1 MKKSFAIIMILITF
15 AISGCS
21 NTDSV
26 KNSTQENAATS
37 SVQEQSSA
45 ETAKTAETEETA
57 KTEKTAE
64 AAEAANPVADIP
76 YTVHGV
82 PVLMYHSIAVEE
94 GNPIRMPV
102 EQFDAEMK
110 YIKDQGYTTLTLK
123 ELYDYFENKVPVP
136 EKSIVITLDDG
147 YSDNYTAAFPV
158 LKKYGLKATVFM
170 VTSTIDVNPNCLTSA
185 QIKEMDKAGIQIESH
200 TVTHRDL
207 DSLSYSEQLAELKD
221 SKAALEKLLG
231 RTVDYVAYPTG
242 KYNDNTVKA
251 VAEAGYKMAFTTNGR
266 WSDKSD
272 GILTLDR
279 VYISTFHSMDV
290 FRNRLTNPNYPV
302 N

>member
-1 MKKSFAIIMILITF
+1 MKKSFAIIMILIAFT
-15 AISGCS
+15 ISGCS
-21 NTDSV
+21 NTDST
-26 KNSTQENAATS
+26 KNDTQESTATTS
-37 SVQEQSSA
+37 AQEQDKEQSA
-45 ETAKTAETEETA
+45 AE
-57 KTEKTAE
+57 AE
-64 AAEAANPVADIP
+64 AAEAAEAADPVADIP

-94 GNPIRMPV
+94 GNPIRMPI
-102 EQFDAEMK
+102 EQFDSEMK

-123 ELYDYFENKVPVP
+123 ELYSYFENQVPVP

-242 KYNDNTVKA
+242 KYNDDTIKA

-266 WSDKSD
+266 WSDKAD

-290 FRNRLTNPNYPV
+290 FKNRLTNPNYPV

>member
-1 MKKSFAIIMILITF
+1 MKRPFTIIMVLITLI
-15 AISGCS
+15 ISAGCGNS
-21 NTDSV
+21 NTV
-26 KNSTQENAATS
+26 QNTTKKNTNETSAAQNKTTENTSQKQSNQAGTTTSTTNAA
-37 SVQEQSSA
+37 
-45 ETAKTAETEETA
+45 KTT
-57 KTEKTAE
+57 
-64 AAEAANPVADIP
+64 

-82 PVLMYHSIAVEE
+82 PVMMYHSFGVEA
-94 GNPIRMPV
+94 GNPIVMPV
-102 EQFDAEMK
+102 EQFDKEMK

-136 EKSIVITLDDG
+136 DKSIVITLDDG
-147 YSDNYTAAFPV
+147 YENNYTEAFPV

-170 VTSTIDVNPNCLTSA
+170 ITCTIDVNPKCLTSA
-185 QIKEMDKAGIQIESH
+185 QLKEMDKAGIEIESH

-207 DSLSYSEQLAELKD
+207 DTLSYDEQLAELKD

-231 RTVDYVAYPTG
+231 RPVDYVAYPEG
-242 KYNDNTVKA
+242 KYNGNTIKA
-251 VAEAGYKMAFTTNGR
+251 VAAAGYKMAFTTNGR

-290 FRNRLTNPNYPV
+290 FKDRLTNPNYPV

>member
-1 MKKSFAIIMILITF
+1 MKRSFAIIMVLISLI
-15 AISGCS
+15 ISAGCS
-21 NTDSV
+21 NSNTV
-26 KNSTQENAATS
+26 KNTAKESTQAS
-37 SVQEQSSA
+37 
-45 ETAKTAETEETA
+45 TANVVKT
-57 KTEKTAE
+57 
-64 AAEAANPVADIP
+64 P

-82 PVLMYHSIAVEE
+82 PVLMYHSIAVEK

-102 EQFDAEMK
+102 EQFDKEMK

-136 EKSIVITLDDG
+136 AKSVVITLDDG
-147 YSDNYTAAFPV
+147 YEDNYTAAFPV
-158 LKKYGLKATVFM
+158 LKKYGLKATIFM
-170 VTSTIDVNPNCLTSA
+170 ITCTIDADPKCLTSA
-185 QIKEMDKAGIQIESH
+185 QLKEMDKAGIEIESH
-200 TVTHRDL
+200 TVTHTDL
-207 DSLSYSEQLAELKD
+207 DTLNYSQQLAELKN

-231 RTVDYVAYPTG
+231 RSVDYVAYPEG
-242 KYNDNTVKA
+242 RYNNDTVKA
-251 VAEAGYKMAFTTNGR
+251 VAAAGYKMAFTTNGR

-290 FRNRLTNPNYPV
+290 FKDRLTNPNYPV

>member
-1 MKKSFAIIMILITF
+1 MRKSFAIIMILITF
-15 AISGCS
+15 IISGCS
-21 NTDSV
+21 NTDGA
-26 KNSTQENAATS
+26 KNDTKDNTATTSAQEQEQTPEENAA
-37 SVQEQSSA
+37 VEQSPA
-45 ETAKTAETEETA
+45 EEV
-57 KTEKTAE
+57 E
-64 AAEAANPVADIP
+64 ADNPVADIP

-110 YIKDQGYTTLTLK
+110 YIKDQGYTTLTMK
-123 ELYDYFENKVPVP
+123 ELYSYFENQVAVP

-221 SKAALEKLLG
+221 SKAALEQLLG

-242 KYNDNTVKA
+242 KYNDDTVKA

>member
-1 MKKSFAIIMILITF
+1 MRKSFAIIMILITF
-15 AISGCS
+15 IISGCS
-21 NTDSV
+21 NTDGA
-26 KNSTQENAATS
+26 KNDTKDNTATTSAQEQEKEQTPEENAA
-37 SVQEQSSA
+37 VEQSPA
-45 ETAKTAETEETA
+45 EEV
-57 KTEKTAE
+57 E
-64 AAEAANPVADIP
+64 ADNPVADIP

-110 YIKDQGYTTLTLK
+110 YIKDQGYTTLTMK
-123 ELYDYFENKVPVP
+123 ELYSYFENQVAVP

-221 SKAALEKLLG
+221 SKAALEQLLG

-242 KYNDNTVKA
+242 KYNDDTVKA
-251 VAEAGYKMAFTTNGR
+251 VADAGYKMAFTTNGR

>member
-1 MKKSFAIIMILITF
+1 MKKSFAIIMILIAFT
-15 AISGCS
+15 ISGCS
-21 NTDSV
+21 NTDST
-26 KNSTQENAATS
+26 KNDTQESTATTS
-37 SVQEQSSA
+37 AQEQEKEQSA
-45 ETAKTAETEETA
+45 AE
-57 KTEKTAE
+57 AE
-64 AAEAANPVADIP
+64 AAEAANQVADIP

-102 EQFDAEMK
+102 EQFDSEMK
-110 YIKDQGYTTLTLK
+110 YIKDQGYTTLTMK
-123 ELYDYFENKVPVP
+123 ELYSYFENQVPIP

-158 LKKYGLKATVFM
+158 LKKYGLKATVFV

-242 KYNDNTVKA
+242 KYNDDTIKA

-266 WSDKSD
+266 WSDTAD

-290 FRNRLTNPNYPV
+290 FKNRLTNPDYPV

>member
-1 MKKSFAIIMILITF
+1 MKRSFLIIVVLITLII
-15 AISGCS
+15 AAGCGNS
-21 NTDSV
+21 NTV
-26 KNSTQENAATS
+26 QNTTKEKTTEVNTETSTTNAD
-37 SVQEQSSA
+37 
-45 ETAKTAETEETA
+45 KTA
-57 KTEKTAE
+57 
-64 AAEAANPVADIP
+64 
-76 YTVHGV
+76 YTIHGV
-82 PVLMYHSIAVEE
+82 PVLMYHSIAVEK

-102 EQFDAEMK
+102 EQFDTEMK
-110 YIKDQGYTTLTLK
+110 YIKDQGYKTLTLK

-136 EKSIVITLDDG
+136 DKSIVITLDDG
-147 YSDNYTAAFPV
+147 YEDNYTSAFPV

-170 VTSTIDVNPNCLTSA
+170 ITCSIDADPNCLTSA
-185 QIKEMDKAGIQIESH
+185 QLKEMDKAGIEIESH

-207 DSLSYSEQLAELKD
+207 DTLSYEEQLSELKD

-231 RTVDYVAYPTG
+231 RTVDYVAYPEG

-251 VAEAGYKMAFTTNGR
+251 VAAAGYKMAFTTNGR

-290 FRNRLTNPNYPV
+290 FKNRLTNPDYPV

>member
-1 MKKSFAIIMILITF
+1 MKRSFLIIVVLITLII
-15 AISGCS
+15 AAGCGNS
-21 NTDSV
+21 NTV
-26 KNSTQENAATS
+26 QNTTKEKTTEVNTETSTTNAD
-37 SVQEQSSA
+37 
-45 ETAKTAETEETA
+45 KTA
-57 KTEKTAE
+57 
-64 AAEAANPVADIP
+64 
-76 YTVHGV
+76 YTIHGV
-82 PVLMYHSIAVEE
+82 PVLMYHSIAVEK

-102 EQFDAEMK
+102 EQFDTEMK
-110 YIKDQGYTTLTLK
+110 YIKDQGYKTLTLK

-136 EKSIVITLDDG
+136 DKSIVITLDDG
-147 YSDNYTAAFPV
+147 YEDNYTSAFPV

-170 VTSTIDVNPNCLTSA
+170 ITCSIDADPNCLTSA
-185 QIKEMDKAGIQIESH
+185 QLKEMDKAGIEIESH

-207 DSLSYSEQLAELKD
+207 DTLSYEEQLSELKD

-231 RTVDYVAYPTG
+231 RTVDYVAYPEG

-251 VAEAGYKMAFTTNGR
+251 VAAAGYKMAFTTNGR

-279 VYISTFHSMDV
+279 VYISTFHSTDV
-290 FRNRLTNPNYPV
+290 FKNRLTNPDYPV

>member
-1 MKKSFAIIMILITF
+1 MKRPFTIIMVLITLI
-15 AISGCS
+15 ISAGCGNS
-21 NTDSV
+21 NTV
-26 KNSTQENAATS
+26 QNTTKKNTNETSAAQNKTTENTSQKQSNQAGTTTSTTNAA
-37 SVQEQSSA
+37 
-45 ETAKTAETEETA
+45 KTT
-57 KTEKTAE
+57 
-64 AAEAANPVADIP
+64 

-82 PVLMYHSIAVEE
+82 PVLMYHSIAVEK
-94 GNPIRMPV
+94 GNPIRMPL
-102 EQFDAEMK
+102 EQFDKEMK

-136 EKSIVITLDDG
+136 DKSIVITLDDG
-147 YSDNYTAAFPV
+147 YENNYTEAFPV

-170 VTSTIDVNPNCLTSA
+170 ITCTIDVNPKCLTSA
-185 QIKEMDKAGIQIESH
+185 QLKEMDKAGIEIESH

-207 DSLSYSEQLAELKD
+207 DTLSYDEQMAELKD

-231 RTVDYVAYPTG
+231 RPVDYVAYPEG
-242 KYNDNTVKA
+242 KYNGNTIKA
-251 VAEAGYKMAFTTNGR
+251 VAAAGYKMAFTTNGR

-279 VYISTFHSMDV
+279 VYISTFHSMNV
-290 FRNRLTNPNYPV
+290 FKDRLTNPDYPV

>member
-1 MKKSFAIIMILITF
+1 MKKSFAIIMILIAFT
-15 AISGCS
+15 ISGCS
-21 NTDSV
+21 NTDST
-26 KNSTQENAATS
+26 KNDTQESTATTS
-37 SVQEQSSA
+37 AQEKAKEQSA
-45 ETAKTAETEETA
+45 
-57 KTEKTAE
+57 AE
-64 AAEAANPVADIP
+64 ADAEAANPVADIP

-102 EQFDAEMK
+102 EQFDSEMK
-110 YIKDQGYTTLTLK
+110 YIKDQGYTTLTMK
-123 ELYDYFENKVPVP
+123 ELYSYFENQVPVP

-158 LKKYGLKATVFM
+158 LKKYGLKATVFV

-231 RTVDYVAYPTG
+231 RTVDFVAYPTG
-242 KYNDNTVKA
+242 KYNDDTIKA

-290 FRNRLTNPNYPV
+290 FKNRLTNPDYPV

>member
-1 MKKSFAIIMILITF
+1 MRKSFAIIMILITF
-15 AISGCS
+15 IISGCS
-21 NTDSV
+21 NTDGA
-26 KNSTQENAATS
+26 KNDTKESTATTSAQEQDKEQTPEENAA
-37 SVQEQSSA
+37 VEQSPA
-45 ETAKTAETEETA
+45 EEV
-57 KTEKTAE
+57 E
-64 AAEAANPVADIP
+64 ADNPVADIP

-110 YIKDQGYTTLTLK
+110 YIKDQGYTTLTMK
-123 ELYDYFENKVPVP
+123 ELYSYFENQVAVP

-221 SKAALEKLLG
+221 SKAALEQLLG

-242 KYNDNTVKA
+242 KYNDDTVKA

>member
-1 MKKSFAIIMILITF
+1 MKRSFAIIMVLITLIIL
-15 AISGCS
+15 AGCGKS
-21 NTDSV
+21 NTV
-26 KNSTQENAATS
+26 KNTSNEENTSQKQSTQTS
-37 SVQEQSSA
+37 T
-45 ETAKTAETEETA
+45 ETSTTNIAKT
-57 KTEKTAE
+57 
-64 AAEAANPVADIP
+64 P

-82 PVLMYHSIAVEE
+82 PVLMYHSIAVEK

-102 EQFDAEMK
+102 EQFDKEMK

-123 ELYDYFENKVPVP
+123 ELYDYFENKVPIP
-136 EKSIVITLDDG
+136 DKSIVITLDDG
-147 YSDNYTAAFPV
+147 YEDNYTAAFPV

-170 VTSTIDVNPNCLTSA
+170 VTTTIDVNPNCLTSA
-185 QIKEMDKAGIQIESH
+185 QLKEMDKAGIEIESH

-207 DSLSYSEQLAELKD
+207 DSLSYDEQLAELKD

-231 RTVDYVAYPTG
+231 RSVDYVAYPTG
-242 KYNDNTVKA
+242 KYNDDTIKA
-251 VAEAGYKMAFTTNGR
+251 VTAAGYKMAFTTNGR

-290 FRNRLTNPNYPV
+290 FKNRLTNPDYPV